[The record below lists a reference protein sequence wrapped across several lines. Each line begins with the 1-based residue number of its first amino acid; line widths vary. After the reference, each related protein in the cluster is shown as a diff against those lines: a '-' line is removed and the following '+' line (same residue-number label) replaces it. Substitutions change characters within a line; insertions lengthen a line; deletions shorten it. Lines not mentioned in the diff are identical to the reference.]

1 MQGRIAG
8 MVVALTALAATAV
21 RADDTGL
28 ASMHAFIKIG
38 GKTCFDGHRHSGSGE
53 GATKDKARAAAI
65 KAWWEYTAGEYGSD
79 WAHWGRSAAQK
90 VSYGKAATG
99 WSATVESTPCK

>member
-1 MQGRIAG
+1 MSLRVVTMA
-8 MVVALTALAATAV
+8 VALATLAATGA

-65 KAWWEYTAGEYGSD
+65 KSWWEYTAGEYGSD
-79 WAHWGRSAAQK
+79 WAHWGRSAGQK
-90 VSYGKAATG
+90 VSYDKSASG
-99 WSATVESTPCK
+99 WSSTVESTPCK